1 MATRSRGSELSQK
14 ESPVLSF
21 ATNWSTAEFK
31 RFVDELAFLVD
42 DVYRNLGGDAWRQ
55 AEDIW
60 KRVVELEEGFWP
72 REEVGSITSKKT

>member
-1 MATRSRGSELSQK
+1 MAVRSRELELSQR

-31 RFVDELAFLVD
+31 CFVEELAFLVD
-42 DVYRNLGGDAWRQ
+42 DMYRNLGDNAWRQ
-55 AEDIW
+55 AEYIW
-60 KRVVELEEGFWP
+60 GRVVELEEGFWP